1 MVHPETDAE
10 ADASTA
16 DDASD
21 QVVDD
26 VRTIRALAHPMR
38 LRILDILRD
47 GGAHTATQISEIVG
61 ESPANCAFHLRTLAR
76 YGYIE
81 EAPGGHG
88 RSRPW
93 KPVSRQL
100 IIDTEAAAPEDSRA
114 LRAVRDAI
122 RASDEA
128 RRAAWDVEQSRA
140 PQDWR
145 DASFDVSLRTA
156 ITVEQLAS
164 LRDEIEAVVERYA
177 SRGRERPDGAA
188 PVHFAAMAFPTSLA
202 QLTAPTPPTSPPT
215 PPRKATS

>member
-1 MVHPETDAE
+1 MPKPDTDSEPVGSPAE
-10 ADASTA
+10 
-16 DDASD
+16 DASD

-38 LRILDILRD
+38 LRIMDILRD

-100 IIDTEAAAPEDSRA
+100 IIDTDAADPEDARA

-122 RASDEA
+122 RASDDA
-128 RRAAWDVEQSRA
+128 RRATWDVERSRA
-140 PQDWR
+140 PQAWQ

-164 LRDEIEAVVERYA
+164 LRTEIEAVVERYA

-188 PVHFAAMAFPTSLA
+188 SVHFAAKAFPTSLT
-202 QLTAPTPPTSPPT
+202 QLTPPT